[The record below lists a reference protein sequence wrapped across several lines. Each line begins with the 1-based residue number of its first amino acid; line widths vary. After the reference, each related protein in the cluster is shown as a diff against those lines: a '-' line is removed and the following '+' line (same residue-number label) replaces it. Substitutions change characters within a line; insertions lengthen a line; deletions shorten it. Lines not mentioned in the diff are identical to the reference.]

1 MHELS
6 EIKARAQFI
15 NEQFKKK
22 VLRKKKRRTSAKKEG
37 QSTDLRLPTEHSE
50 LFPTP
55 IKKEPE
61 GKVCISPEK
70 IPGSPLLV
78 LPPSVEKLCLK
89 VECEEGEPN
98 WVGDWNHDDS
108 ELWR

>member
-50 LFPTP
+50 LFPTRSKRSQKERFASAL
-55 IKKEPE
+55 KKYQAVPSW
-61 GKVCISPEK
+61 CFL
-70 IPGSPLLV
+70 PLWKS
-78 LPPSVEKLCLK
+78 SV
-89 VECEEGEPN
+89 
-98 WVGDWNHDDS
+98 
-108 ELWR
+108 